1 MFFSKLFLE
10 ELVRRSLRASP
21 FTNPFLEKILFKNES
36 QHFFEIFCGNSRV
49 VFVYTGV
56 IPFSCGIFVNSL
68 ITSIVVRKV
77 SFPVLVFS
85 MKLIKSGESLK

>member
-1 MFFSKLFLE
+1 MNWKEF
-10 ELVRRSLRASP
+10 SLRMSVSISLRY
-21 FTNPFLEKILFKNES
+21 FG
-36 QHFFEIFCGNSRV
+36 GNSRV

-77 SFPVLVFS
+77 SFPILVFS
-85 MKLIKSGESLK
+85 MKLIKSGDSLR